1 MILGHTNKN
10 VNNTFMIAKRLKIEK
25 RVGCLEI
32 YKKQLPVFILLI
44 LQVNYKINLDKV
56 FKLIEEVKRL

>member
-44 LQVNYKINLDKV
+44 LQVDYKNNL
-56 FKLIEEVKRL
+56 

>member
-10 VNNTFMIAKRLKIEK
+10 VNNTFMIAKLLKIEQ

-32 YKKQLPVFILLI
+32 YKKNSQFLSLS
-44 LQVNYKINLDKV
+44 Y
-56 FKLIEEVKRL
+56 FKLMIKLI